1 LVVLVV
7 EQGGACPLTSSE
19 IWTEAAG
26 SSKVAHGF
34 FIDKVPWALKV
45 VHGFF
50 FDSVGAYPH
59 ALSNSKTF
67 RKEDA
72 VLEKRAVEEVG

>member
-26 SSKVAHGF
+26 SSRVAHGF
-34 FIDKVPWALKV
+34 FIDKGPGALKM
-45 VHGFF
+45 FMASF
-50 FDSVGAYPH
+50 
-59 ALSNSKTF
+59 L
-67 RKEDA
+67 
-72 VLEKRAVEEVG
+72 VLWELVLGVEQW